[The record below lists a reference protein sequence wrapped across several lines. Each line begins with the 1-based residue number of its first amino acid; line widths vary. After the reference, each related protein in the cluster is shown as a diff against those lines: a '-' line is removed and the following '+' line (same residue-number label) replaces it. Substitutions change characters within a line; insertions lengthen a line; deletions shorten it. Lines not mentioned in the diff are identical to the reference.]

1 MQTKTNNQPRIEDL
15 ELQLKQSRRLNESLE
30 KLNNYLGERN
40 EVKERQISVL
50 RDINENCISRMLQ
63 SFDLL
68 ERLINSEASMF
79 DLVNRMIEEE
89 EERRKELIAA
99 CAAGHK

>member
-1 MQTKTNNQPRIEDL
+1 MKTTTNNQQRIEEL
-15 ELQLKQSRRLNESLE
+15 ELQLKQSRRLNESIE
-30 KLNNYLGERN
+30 SLNRYLSERS

-50 RDINENCISRMLQ
+50 RDINENCISGMLQ

-79 DLVNRMIEEE
+79 DMVNRMIEEE

>member
-1 MQTKTNNQPRIEDL
+1 MKNKTNNQPSIEDL
-15 ELQLKQSRRLNESLE
+15 ELQLKQYRRLNESLE

-50 RDINENCISRMLQ
+50 RDINENCISGMLQ

-79 DLVNRMIEEE
+79 DVVNRMIEEE
-89 EERRKELIAA
+89 KERRKELIAA

>member
-1 MQTKTNNQPRIEDL
+1 MRTTTNNQPRIEEL

-40 EVKERQISVL
+40 EVKERQLSVL
-50 RDINENCISRMLQ
+50 RDINENCISGMLQ

-99 CAAGHK
+99 CASGHK

>member
-1 MQTKTNNQPRIEDL
+1 MKTKTNNQPRIEDL

-30 KLNNYLGERN
+30 KLKNYLGERN

-50 RDINENCISRMLQ
+50 RDINENCISGMLQ

-89 EERRKELIAA
+89 EELRKELIAA
-99 CAAGHK
+99 CASGHK